1 MWQRANN
8 NRDDKFLKKKKNN
21 RDDNDRNNGQVTVIN
36 KNNFIMCCA
45 AWLKSTCPNFHYYLW
60 QQKLNSLLPGFY
72 SKRGI
77 GLLFIKFICTSIC
90 LI

>member
-1 MWQRANN
+1 MWQRAN
-8 NRDDKFLKKKKNN
+8 NN

-36 KNNFIMCCA
+36 KNNFSMCSA
-45 AWLKSTCPNFHYYLW
+45 ACLKSTRPNFHYYLR
-60 QQKLNSLLPGFY
+60 QQKLNLLLPGFY

>member
-1 MWQRANN
+1 MWQRAN
-8 NRDDKFLKKKKNN
+8 NN

-36 KNNFIMCCA
+36 KNNFIMCSA
-45 AWLKSTCPNFHYYLW
+45 ACQKLTRPNFHYYLR
-60 QQKLNSLLPGFY
+60 QQKLNLLLPGFY